1 MALSCAVVKV
11 AGAAVLTVGCDQLTA
26 SPARATNATPPAAN
40 GGSEEPRG
48 REDRAKLVH
57 SGPLLL
63 LVKVASW
70 AMPAEDPFG
79 RGMGL
84 QSALIGMESP
94 IWPVTGLTAS
104 QDSSNGLP
112 VVWLLQDAGTPPLWM
127 L

>member
-1 MALSCAVVKV
+1 MSVGAAVFKKT
-11 AGAAVLTVGCDQLTA
+11 GAAVLTAGCDQVTA
-26 SPARATNATPPAAN
+26 SPARATNATPPVAN

-48 REDRAKLVH
+48 REERAKLVH

-79 RGMGL
+79 RGMGA
-84 QSALIGMESP
+84 QSVLIGMESP
-94 IWPVTGLTAS
+94 ICPVTGLTAS

-112 VVWLLQDAGTPPLWM
+112 VVWLLQDAGTPPFLM